1 MKLQYILDT
10 AIGVVGALIY
20 LAIGDITAE
29 LSTLICLMLL
39 DIVTGFLV
47 ASVFKASRKTSSGA
61 LSSKEMLKGF
71 VRKIGMLILIAIAF
85 RLDMMLN
92 VNYIKNATIIAL
104 IVEECL
110 SLIENIGLMGI
121 PIPKFISSSIDVLNS
136 KVQDLIKKGDNNNAI
151 NRN

>member
-29 LSTLICLMLL
+29 LSTLLCLMLL

-47 ASVFKASRKTSSGA
+47 ASVFKVSRKTSSGA

-121 PIPKFISSSIDVLNS
+121 PIPKFISSAIDVLNS
-136 KVQDLIKKGDNNNAI
+136 KVHDLIN
-151 NRN
+151 

>member
-1 MKLQYILDT
+1 MRTQYILDT

-20 LAIGDITAE
+20 LAVGDITAE
-29 LSTLICLMLL
+29 LSTLVWLMLL
-39 DIVTGFLV
+39 DMVTGFLV

-71 VRKIGMLILIAIAF
+71 VRKVGMLMLVAIAY
-85 RLDMMLN
+85 RLDNMLN
-92 VNYIKNATIIAL
+92 VNYLKNATTIAL

-121 PIPKFISSSIDVLNS
+121 PIPKFISSAIDVLNS
-136 KVQDLIKKGDNNNAI
+136 KVQDLIK
-151 NRN
+151 